1 MGLVSLLVGCGD
13 GEFCCGN
20 FLFVIFLED
29 VVVLF
34 IFSSSGSG
42 AIDSDG
48 DEERQGE
55 ERASEIERKG
65 MAMGLG
71 FLFPASPHFRFNHL
85 LLAGTHPVTPKYYIY
100 IYIYIILKVYF

>member
-42 AIDSDG
+42 VIDSDEE
-48 DEERQGE
+48 EER
-55 ERASEIERKG
+55 
-65 MAMGLG
+65 
-71 FLFPASPHFRFNHL
+71 
-85 LLAGTHPVTPKYYIY
+85 
-100 IYIYIILKVYF
+100 